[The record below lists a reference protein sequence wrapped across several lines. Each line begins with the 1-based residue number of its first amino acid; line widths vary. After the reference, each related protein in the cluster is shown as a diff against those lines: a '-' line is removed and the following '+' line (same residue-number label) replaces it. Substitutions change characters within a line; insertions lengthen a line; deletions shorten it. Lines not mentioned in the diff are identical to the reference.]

1 MEHAEPPTG
10 VVIETSLGTV
20 EYIDSGQGKPV
31 LFVHGSPGGCD
42 QGAVMGAFLVPR
54 GFRVIALSRP
64 GYLKTPLTE
73 TMKSPDQQADLELA
87 LMNSLGVERFGVF
100 CWSGGGPSSYRLAA
114 KHPERVTALVVL
126 AGVSKHYEFAN
137 GINGL
142 EYSLLTGGLGT
153 WLLKEMAHYAPKQ
166 VVKMSVAE
174 EADLTKEQ
182 ARELSEH
189 IWNDEDK
196 RDFVLA
202 VSGTISGRKA
212 GLNNDREQFPQ
223 IGDLELGKIRVPTLL
238 VHGTADTDV
247 GPDQT
252 ENAAERIPDAEVIR
266 VKNGTHLCTWADPAS
281 ADIQERI
288 AAVLNGA

>member
-1 MEHAEPPTG
+1 MEHAEPPASTL
-10 VVIETSLGTV
+10 VQTSLGTV

-54 GFRVIALSRP
+54 GFRVIAPSRP
-64 GYLKTPLTE
+64 GFLRTPLTE
-73 TMKSPDQQADLELA
+73 MVKTPDQQADLEVA
-87 LMNSLGVERFGVF
+87 LMDALGFERFGVM
-100 CWSGGGPSSYRLAA
+100 CWSGGGPSSYRLAV
-114 KHPERVTALVVL
+114 KHPERLTALVVL
-126 AGVSKHYEFAN
+126 AGVSKQYEFAN

-153 WLLKEMAHYAPKQ
+153 WLLKEMAHYTPKQ
-166 VVKMSVAE
+166 VVKMSVTE

-182 ARELSEH
+182 AKELSEH

-212 GLNNDREQFPQ
+212 GLNNDREQFPH

-238 VHGTADTDV
+238 VHGTADSDV
-247 GPDQT
+247 RPDQT
-252 ENAAERIPDAEVIR
+252 DNAAEHIPDTQVIR
-266 VKNGTHLCTWADPAS
+266 VQNGTHLCVWTDPAS

-288 AAVLNGA
+288 TAVMSGA

>member
-1 MEHAEPPTG
+1 
-10 VVIETSLGTV
+10 
-20 EYIDSGQGKPV
+20 
-31 LFVHGSPGGCD
+31 
-42 QGAVMGAFLVPR
+42 
-54 GFRVIALSRP
+54 
-64 GYLKTPLTE
+64 
-73 TMKSPDQQADLELA
+73 MKSPDQQADLELA
-87 LMNSLGVERFGVF
+87 LMDSLGVERFGVF

-174 EADLTKEQ
+174 EGDLTKEQ
-182 ARELSEH
+182 AKELSEH

-202 VSGTISGRKA
+202 VSATISGRKA
-212 GLNNDREQFPQ
+212 GLNNDREQFLQ

-238 VHGTADTDV
+238 VHGTADSDV
-247 GPDQT
+247 WPDQT
-252 ENAAERIPDAEVIR
+252 ENAAEHIPHAEVIR